1 MSFYLRGGKGRTVDA
16 SYPVLVVVWWF
27 RSGSSLPD
35 YFSVRCSP
43 EYPPWLF
50 ISPAKAKSTITFP
63 NCSSPLLVFHPR
75 IHQVTL
81 YDCLLQWPPLD
92 LSVSQS
98 FTASRGCSVLAMVI
112 IIN

>member
-1 MSFYLRGGKGRTVDA
+1 MSSYLRGGKGRTVDA

-63 NCSSPLLVFHPR
+63 NCSSPLLVFRPK
-75 IHQVTL
+75 
-81 YDCLLQWPPLD
+81 DPPGHALG
-92 LSVSQS
+92 LSAPMAATRSISVSK
-98 FTASRGCSVLAMVI
+98 FYGIARL
-112 IIN
+112 